1 MFEEI
6 NDVHIVGSAKEL
18 NTMIS
23 AVDMIV
29 QKMANTT
36 EQVQGFVAN
45 LGSTTFGQ
53 QYENAVN
60 AVSGLSDILYD
71 KSTDLNRSQ
80 RDLVNYIDRVDIFN
94 DRPPSSL
101 PPRNFEVIRIN
112 ISVNTRDDRFTKET
126 LQKLKSMLSTYCDV
140 ISVQKLQLLNEK
152 SSIGSIWKDSQYRV
166 YSSFI
171 DEICRAI
178 ENGTRALREYVEY
191 LGIKIGQL

>member
-36 EQVQGFVAN
+36 EQVKGFVAN